1 MKLFPSACSLA
12 VSASVAYHIRPVY
25 IRYVLSFGKE
35 AFKIQRVWTGH
46 LGRKLFRRL
55 VVAIEEFRF
64 SKAAESNAIYKD
76 RSLTGA
82 YVLLVPNHNS
92 PAAIFPVTTTQ

>member
-1 MKLFPSACSLA
+1 M
-12 VSASVAYHIRPVY
+12 R
-25 IRYVLSFGKE
+25 RYVLSFGNE

-64 SKAAESNAIYKD
+64 AKASESNAIYKD
-76 RSLTGA
+76 R
-82 YVLLVPNHNS
+82 
-92 PAAIFPVTTTQ
+92 

>member
-1 MKLFPSACSLA
+1 MHAW
-12 VSASVAYHIRPVY
+12 SVKELRITSNLCI

-35 AFKIQRVWTGH
+35 AFNIQRVWTGH

-76 RSLTGA
+76 R
-82 YVLLVPNHNS
+82 
-92 PAAIFPVTTTQ
+92 